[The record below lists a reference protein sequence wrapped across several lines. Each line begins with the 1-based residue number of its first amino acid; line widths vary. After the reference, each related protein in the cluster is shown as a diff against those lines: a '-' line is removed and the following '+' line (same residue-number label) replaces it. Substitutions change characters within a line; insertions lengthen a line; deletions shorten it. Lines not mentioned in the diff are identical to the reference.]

1 VHEHPVP
8 AIGERMPKES
18 THQPKIGTLA
28 RTHAS
33 LIAVLLTFFVLGG
46 LYNISQPL
54 FEAPDEMAH
63 FRYASWLATGHG
75 LPDII
80 TDLQA
85 IGHEVGQPPL
95 YYAMLAV
102 VIAGI
107 DTDDLEQIAP
117 PNPYWHRGAG
127 INAHY
132 HTPAE
137 RFPYRNTALAVHL
150 ARFASTLVASLTIMS
165 AYGLARIAAPKQAAL
180 AAALVAFNPQFIAI
194 SSSVSNDTLVSALSG
209 VALLL
214 LAWQL
219 APPRAPWWQYILLGA
234 IWGLAIV
241 TKLSGL
247 ALGAIIVI
255 GLLCAAWRHRS
266 WRPFV
271 RGLSGV
277 LVGAAITAGWWFVRN
292 WMLYGD
298 PLAWEELL
306 GANRSL
312 LRPTLL
318 SWPDT
323 LHYATYLQ
331 RSYWAM
337 FGYGISAPTAFYQ
350 IVNVLA
356 FVALIGVV
364 VWFVRTGR
372 RQLTR
377 QPTLT
382 VLLAAAWSLIVF
394 VSLLRWMRLVTAS
407 NQGRLLF
414 PAISGVAVLL
424 ALGSATFT
432 RRRNWLGLTMMIFL
446 LVWAVASPFLL
457 IQPAYS
463 QPEPLPDG
471 EGIPNPVSIEFG
483 GEIRLL
489 GYSLPQPSVQA
500 EESLAIELFWQAL
513 RPISESYV
521 VALHALDPSG
531 QVVAGLDVIP
541 YGARYPTA
549 VWQPGQPFRDTYSLP
564 IEHGAIAG
572 QAMLLLAVYPWERPE
587 QALTAVIGE
596 NPVDPVVL
604 TSFKIAPN
612 ETIEYSPSNS
622 VDVTFGQQFKMMGFD
637 LPETVKAGRPLTA
650 TLYWEALAPDGN
662 DYTVFVHLLDDSG
675 NLVAQGDSPPQAN
688 WYPTSI
694 WTAGEQIRDP
704 HKLFP
709 PGDVAGGRYRLTVGL
724 YDLDTGARLPAVD
737 ADGGRWLDD
746 SVLLGSVE
754 LIRGP

>member
-1 VHEHPVP
+1 MPNDSAHHPQLGV
-8 AIGERMPKES
+8 
-18 THQPKIGTLA
+18 LA

-33 LIAVLLTFFVLGG
+33 LIAILVTFFVLGG

-54 FEAPDEMAH
+54 FEAPDELAH
-63 FRYASWLATGHG
+63 FRYANWLATGHG
-75 LPDII
+75 LPHII

-95 YYAMLAV
+95 YYAVLAV
-102 VIAGI
+102 LVAGI
-107 DTDDLEQIAP
+107 DTEDLERIAP

-137 RFPYRNTALAVHL
+137 RFPYRGTSLAVHL
-150 ARFASTLVASLTIMS
+150 ARFATALVASLTIVS

-194 SSSVSNDTLVSALSG
+194 SSSINNDTLVSALSG
-209 VALLL
+209 LALVL

-219 APPRAPWWQYILLGA
+219 APPRAPGWQYILLGV
-234 IWGLAIV
+234 IWGLAILS
-241 TKLSGL
+241 KLSGL
-247 ALGAIIVI
+247 ALGAIIVV

-266 WRPFV
+266 WRPIG
-271 RGLSGV
+271 RGLTEV
-277 LVGAAITAGWWFVRN
+277 LVGAAFTSGWWFVRN
-292 WMLYGD
+292 WLLYGD
-298 PLAWEELL
+298 PLAWNELL

-312 LRPTLL
+312 LRAELL
-318 SWPDT
+318 SWPDA

-331 RSYWAM
+331 RSFWAM
-337 FGYGISAPTAFYQ
+337 FGYGIPAPAAFYQ

-356 FVALIGVV
+356 LVALIGVA

-372 RQLTR
+372 RRLTE
-377 QPTLT
+377 PSTLT
-382 VLLAAAWSLIVF
+382 VLLAATWSSVVF
-394 VSLLRWMRLVTAS
+394 VSLLRWMRIVTAS
-407 NQGRLLF
+407 NQGRLFF
-414 PAISGVAVLL
+414 PAISSLALLL
-424 ALGSATFT
+424 ALGSATLT
-432 RRRNWLGLTMMIFL
+432 RRRNWLGLTMMVFL

-471 EGIPNPVSIEFG
+471 EDISNPVSIEFG

-500 EESLAIELFWQAL
+500 EESLAIELFWSAL

-521 VALHALDPSG
+521 VALHAVDPSG
-531 QVVAGLDVIP
+531 QVVGGLDAIP

-564 IEHGAIAG
+564 IERGAIPG
-572 QAMLLLAVYPWERPE
+572 QAMLLLALYPWERPE
-587 QALTAVIGE
+587 QALIAVVDR
-596 NPVDPVVL
+596 NQVDPVIL
-604 TSFKIAPN
+604 TRFKIAPDD
-612 ETIEYSPSNS
+612 TIEYSPPNS
-622 VDVTFGQQFKMMGFD
+622 IDVTFGQQARMMGFD
-637 LPETVKAGRPLTA
+637 LPETVKAGQSFTA
-650 TLYWEALAPDGN
+650 TLYWEALAPDGS
-662 DYTVFVHLLDDSG
+662 DYTVFVHVLDDSG

-704 HKLFP
+704 HKLSP
-709 PGDVAGGRYRLTVGL
+709 PGDVTGGRYRLSVGL
-724 YDLDTGARLPAVD
+724 YDLDTGTRLPAVGGAGERWPD
-737 ADGGRWLDD
+737 DG
-746 SVLLGSVE
+746 VLIGSVE
-754 LIRGP
+754 IVRGP

>member
-1 VHEHPVP
+1 
-8 AIGERMPKES
+8 MPNDS
-18 THQPKIGTLA
+18 AHQPQIGALA

-54 FEAPDEMAH
+54 FEAPDELAH

-75 LPDII
+75 LPHII
-80 TDLQA
+80 TDVQG

-95 YYAMLAV
+95 YYAILAV
-102 VIAGI
+102 VVAGI
-107 DTDDLEQIAP
+107 DTEDLEQIAP

-137 RFPYRNTALAVHL
+137 RFPYRGTALAVHL
-150 ARFASTLVASLTIMS
+150 ARFTTTLVAGITIMS
-165 AYGLARIAAPKQAAL
+165 AYGAARIAAPKQAAL

-194 SSSVSNDTLVSALSG
+194 SSSINNDTLVSALSG
-209 VALLL
+209 LALLL

-219 APPRAPWWQYILLGA
+219 APPRAPWWRYVLLGA
-234 IWGLAIV
+234 IWGLAILS
-241 TKLSGL
+241 KLSGL
-247 ALGAIIVI
+247 ALGAIIVV

-266 WRPFV
+266 WRPIG
-271 RGLSGV
+271 RGLTGV
-277 LVGAAITAGWWFVRN
+277 LAGVAITSGWWFVRN

-306 GANRSL
+306 GANKSL
-312 LRPTLL
+312 LRPELL
-318 SWPDT
+318 SWPDA

-337 FGYGISAPTAFYQ
+337 FGYGIPAPTAFYQ

-356 FVALIGVV
+356 AVALIGVV

-372 RQLTR
+372 RQLTG
-377 QPTLT
+377 QSTLT
-382 VLLAAAWSLIVF
+382 VLLAAAWSSIVF

-414 PAISGVAVLL
+414 PATSSLALLL
-424 ALGSATFT
+424 ALGSATLT
-432 RRRNWLGLTMMIFL
+432 RRRNWLGLTIVVFL

-471 EGIPNPVSIEFG
+471 EDIPNPVAIEFG

-489 GYSLPQPSVQA
+489 GYSLPQPSVRA
-500 EESLAIELFWQAL
+500 EESLAVELFWQAL

-531 QVVAGLDVIP
+531 QVVAGLDAIP

-549 VWQPGQPFRDTYSLP
+549 VWQPGQPFRDTLSLA
-564 IEHGAIAG
+564 IERGAIPG

-587 QALTAVIGE
+587 QALTAVIDE
-596 NPVDPVVL
+596 NRVDPVIL
-604 TSFKIAPN
+604 TRFKIAPD
-612 ETIEYSPSNS
+612 EPIEYSPSNRI
-622 VDVTFGQQFKMMGFD
+622 DVTYGQQIKMMGFD
-637 LPETVKAGRPLTA
+637 LPETVRAGQPFTA
-650 TLYWEALAPDGN
+650 TLYWEALTPDGN
-662 DYTVFVHLLDDSG
+662 DYTVFVHLADDSG
-675 NLVAQGDSPPQAN
+675 NLVTQGDSPPQAN

-704 HKLFP
+704 HKLLP
-709 PGDVAGGRYRLTVGL
+709 PGDTAGGRYRVTVGL
-724 YDLDTGARLPAVD
+724 YDLDTGARLPAIN

-746 SVLLGSVE
+746 GVLVGSVD
-754 LIRGP
+754 IVRGP